1 MPFSANCPACGAPV
15 VFKSSAS
22 FHGVC
27 EFCRSTLVRHGG
39 DLENLGR
46 MADLL
51 EDASPIRLG
60 TEGRYQGVH
69 FAVVGRIQLR
79 YAAGVWN
86 EWHLLF
92 DDMRGGWL
100 SDAGGEYTISFLTP
114 PGATLPEFA
123 GSCRTIER

>member
-27 EFCRSTLVRHGG
+27 EYCRSTLVRHGG
-39 DLENLGR
+39 NLENLGR
-46 MADLL
+46 MADLV

-60 TEGRYQGVH
+60 TEGIYKGVH
-69 FAVVGRIQLR
+69 FAVIGRIQLS

-86 EWHLLF
+86 EWHVLF
-92 DDMRGGWL
+92 DDQRGGWL
-100 SDAGGEYTISFLTP
+100 SDANGEYLITFLTP
-114 PGATLPEFA
+114 PGARCQNSP
-123 GSCRTIER
+123 GSCRTSS

>member
-39 DLENLGR
+39 NLENLGR
-46 MADLL
+46 MADLI

-60 TEGRYQGVH
+60 TEGVHGGMH
-69 FAVVGRIQLR
+69 FAVIGRIQLR
-79 YAAGVWN
+79 YVAGVWN
-86 EWHLLF
+86 E
-92 DDMRGGWL
+92 
-100 SDAGGEYTISFLTP
+100 
-114 PGATLPEFA
+114 
-123 GSCRTIER
+123 